1 MSTYRFLQD
10 HYDAN
15 GLYYQA
21 GTTAST
27 QDVGGS
33 LPTGW
38 VPTGQ
43 VDPLDTAAVN
53 AFWAAGPMLCG
64 AIKTQWSNLAVAAPV
79 TRWTDSHSQPLPR
92 VCPKRSR
99 DRPADEADAVRRN
112 AALATRAGGAAN

>member
-15 GLYYQA
+15 GRYYQA

-79 TRWTDSHSQPLPR
+79 TRWTDRVIPNLYREYVLNGLGTGLPMKQMLFGGMQP
-92 VCPKRSR
+92 
-99 DRPADEADAVRRN
+99 
-112 AALATRAGGAAN
+112 